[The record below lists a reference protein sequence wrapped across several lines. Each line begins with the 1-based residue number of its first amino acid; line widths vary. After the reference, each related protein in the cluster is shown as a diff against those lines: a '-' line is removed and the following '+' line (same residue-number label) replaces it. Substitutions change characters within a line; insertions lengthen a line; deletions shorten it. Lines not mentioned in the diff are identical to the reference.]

1 MLGFLGL
8 VSLRLG
14 LFCTIT
20 DGTVLDFHKI
30 LNSVNRSV
38 VKGRT

>member
-1 MLGFLGL
+1 MLGFLFL
-8 VSLRLG
+8 VSIGLG

-20 DGTVLDFHKI
+20 DSTVLDFHKSW
-30 LNSVNRSV
+30 NTVNRSV